1 MSNETLDEKLQDLLD
16 GVFRGVQTLEAC
28 LSLIKAGAN
37 PCTRGSLKNKTA
49 LSLACSSVS
58 VDFIS
63 IDFIRP
69 LLELG
74 SDVNQKNDQGIT
86 PLLQSAW
93 LRNIPMMKVILEFS
107 PNVHLTDNVGD
118 SVFDIASK
126 VMGPI
131 QELEFVELL
140 NDYVLKNELASS
152 KERSSSIESSFGVGR

>member
-1 MSNETLDEKLQDLLD
+1 MSNEALDNELQALLD
-16 GVFRGVQTLEAC
+16 NDFATSYILESC
-28 LSLIKAGAN
+28 LALIKKGAN
-37 PCTRGSLKNKTA
+37 PDVRGKLKGNTA
-49 LSLACSSVS
+49 LFLACSTVS
-58 VDFIS
+58 IG
-63 IDFIRP
+63 FIRP

-107 PNVHLTDNVGD
+107 PNVHLMDNGGD

-126 VMGPI
+126 VMGPN
-131 QELEFVELL
+131 EEDEFVEIL

-152 KERSSSIESSFGVGR
+152 QERSSSIESSFGMRN